1 MTILEGILSIQ
12 RIKGSDIMLLN
23 DTPLVKSL
31 SHFNEKEITLTI
43 ESESNSSQTFSGVAE
58 VFYFEGHQQYHRGI
72 KYVSDFFIDD
82 VDIVD
87 WLERLEGK
95 YIKLTILA

>member
-1 MTILEGILSIQ
+1 MTAVEGILSIR

-31 SHFNEKEITLTI
+31 SHFNDKEITVTI
-43 ESESNSSQTFSGVAE
+43 KCENDRAQIFSGVAE
-58 VFYFEGHQQYHRGI
+58 IFYFEGQQQYHRGI

-82 VDIVD
+82 VDIME

-95 YIKLTILA
+95 YIKLIVK

>member
-1 MTILEGILSIQ
+1 MTAMEGILSIQ

-23 DTPLVKSL
+23 DTPLVKAVSP
-31 SHFNEKEITLTI
+31 FNDKEITLTI
-43 ESESNSSQTFSGVAE
+43 ESESAPAQTFSGVAE
-58 VFYFEGHQQYHRGI
+58 VFYFAGHQQYHRGI

-95 YIKLTILA
+95 YVTLTILV